1 LGLSPRFL
9 DFDTYLEHQKHEAE
23 LAKHELLVLDSRK
36 ATVEVSIREFLRIDP
51 GPRARAFLFLL
62 GHGVLLLDDSL
73 RVLLTEDS
81 DFDSPST
88 NFSLEG
94 ERSLANAFAQSDFDE
109 VFVFY
114 DACSKTAFG
123 PNERQRLKT
132 GRVEFELGEPNPRT
146 AVTICMASTLYQPA
160 RDSAA
165 KSPEAGTPF
174 MSLLLAAVD
183 PSLPLDEFIVL
194 DEDDDYVIDL
204 RAVITKWVAPGLR
217 VMTRGDQDPD
227 IHPLNARGARAVIP
241 LLQLDLNVE
250 RDVFRARRHIM
261 LQQAE
266 ARGGVDPVA
275 ISLDQLSFAMA
286 MRRLHHGGALLRES
300 VRALEIVAAT
310 DQDNGDDLEI
320 ALMSGIGLA
329 ARDLASGLAVAF
341 GDLYIPVDLGGDFR
355 RAVGVLRN
363 EVRKLTS
370 DYTEFQEL
378 KTRVE
383 KLLSSILVPLRMTA
397 EAAFSDAVWK
407 SLHVWIRDPN
417 AISPE
422 LGRTVAALWAYADD
436 GAFMGRAEL
445 TPKLE
450 WSRNEDSVDLWSV
463 HLAID
468 QVRFESVDL
477 PSASEPAR
485 AIGGLLE
492 RLQASASP
500 LERLEMIAAYRSV
513 AETSRQFI
521 LDALAQRATRT
532 RSWQD
537 AS

>member
-1 LGLSPRFL
+1 
-9 DFDTYLEHQKHEAE
+9 
-23 LAKHELLVLDSRK
+23 
-36 ATVEVSIREFLRIDP
+36 
-51 GPRARAFLFLL
+51 
-62 GHGVLLLDDSL
+62 
-73 RVLLTEDS
+73 
-81 DFDSPST
+81 
-88 NFSLEG
+88 
-94 ERSLANAFAQSDFDE
+94 
-109 VFVFY
+109 
-114 DACSKTAFG
+114 
-123 PNERQRLKT
+123 
-132 GRVEFELGEPNPRT
+132 
-146 AVTICMASTLYQPA
+146 
-160 RDSAA
+160 
-165 KSPEAGTPF
+165 
-174 MSLLLAAVD
+174 
-183 PSLPLDEFIVL
+183 
-194 DEDDDYVIDL
+194 
-204 RAVITKWVAPGLR
+204 
-217 VMTRGDQDPD
+217 MTRGDQDPD

-300 VRALEIVAAT
+300 VRALEIV
-310 DQDNGDDLEI
+310 
-320 ALMSGIGLA
+320 